1 MQSTKSHILAAL
13 KRQSRCSV
21 DELAALLSLAPMT
34 VRQHLATLERDALV
48 SSAEERQRMGRP
60 HFVYSLTDKGEAS
73 FHLHY
78 DRVAMELLHEV
89 GRLDS
94 SEIVGLSAAEKT
106 ALLFDKLADRF
117 VMRHGPQVEH
127 LAFPQRV
134 PAVTAL
140 LQSESGFAEWAST
153 ENGYEIRDYNCFYR
167 KLNGADGETCRWHHR
182 VLSGL
187 LGCSV
192 RCDESGQRSAHL
204 CRFVVA
210 LAGDER
216 AGELYTNGVA
226 APDAGRQHRP
236 TDVSAAR

>member
-48 SSAEERQRMGRP
+48 TSAEERQRMGRP

-78 DRVAMELLHEV
+78 DRLAMALLHEV

-94 SEIVGLSAAEKT
+94 SEIAGLSAEEKT

-117 VMRHGPQVEH
+117 VMRYGPQLEH
-127 LAFPQRV
+127 LAFAQRV
-134 PAVTAL
+134 PAVADL
-140 LQSESGFAEWAST
+140 LQSESGFAEWAPT
-153 ENGYEIRDYNCFYR
+153 ESGYEIRDYNCFYR
-167 KLNGADGETCRWHHR
+167 KLNGADGEICRWHDR

-192 RCDESGQRSAHL
+192 RCDASGPRSAHL

-210 LAGDER
+210 PAGDDGTAEPH
-216 AGELYTNGVA
+216 ANGVA
-226 APDAGRQHRP
+226 APDAGRENRP